1 MVLIVIKLK
10 VDKTGSS
17 FNFDQ
22 ILNIVTMPI
31 FSQTSFNGLHF
42 PDGIFLFLLRRQE
55 PYGIFH
61 MLLFFLKFSLNNK
74 WLP

>member
-42 PDGIFLFLLRRQE
+42 PDGIFLFLLGKQE
-55 PYGIFH
+55 PYEIFPYVAV
-61 MLLFFLKFSLNNK
+61 LLKFSLNNK